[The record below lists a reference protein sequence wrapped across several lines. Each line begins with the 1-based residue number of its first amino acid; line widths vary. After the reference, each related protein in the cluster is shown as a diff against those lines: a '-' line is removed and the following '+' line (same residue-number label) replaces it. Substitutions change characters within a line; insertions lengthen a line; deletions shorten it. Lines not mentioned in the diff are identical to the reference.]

1 MKNIKMLPCKICD
14 KMLPVFDSSTMKRI
28 TTRDMHQRNIDNNE
42 LYVELIL
49 DPFLEEIY
57 DDHSL
62 YWLCPVCCYE
72 QMQEI

>member
-1 MKNIKMLPCKICD
+1 MD
-14 KMLPVFDSSTMKRI
+14 
-28 TTRDMHQRNIDNNE
+28 QRNIDSNE

-57 DDHSL
+57 NDHSL